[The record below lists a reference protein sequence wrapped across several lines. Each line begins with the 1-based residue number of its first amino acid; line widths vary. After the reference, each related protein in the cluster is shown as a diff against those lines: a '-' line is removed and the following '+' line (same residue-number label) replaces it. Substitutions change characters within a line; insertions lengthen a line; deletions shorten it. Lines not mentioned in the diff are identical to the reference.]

1 MVSKGKQ
8 EVQAMKAVEI
18 SIEEIKARLSIPEA
32 WRLLNLPGEPGKS
45 CVSPFREDR
54 HPSFSV
60 FAEGRRFRDHASGD
74 SGTVID
80 FIQLALDVP
89 LPEALSWAREKCGGA
104 VLPVS
109 FHEKK
114 SAVNPAASDS
124 GNTTGIRRNISAQSL
139 QTPGYTVWGDIQPQG
154 SNGQG
159 ATKTKPSPKLRPAR
173 AGELKGLAEMRGYS
187 LDTLAAAQV
196 GGLLRFAD
204 VWRRVAWCVCDP
216 CGRIAE
222 GRRLDGLPWDAYG
235 AMPARKCHA
244 WGGGKSW
251 PVNLEEAARFPKL
264 AFVEGGPDVLAALE
278 IVRRESVADAVGVV
292 GMLGAANTRLDA
304 EALPFLRGKVVRLF
318 PHADEAGRRAAREW
332 ARVLRE
338 AGAARVDAFDLSGI
352 VRRDGQQGKDLCDV
366 LNIAPECLEQETKFQ
381 GKLMP

>member
-1 MVSKGKQ
+1 MRAG
-8 EVQAMKAVEI
+8 EI
-18 SIEEIKARLSIPEA
+18 GIEEIKARLSIPEA
-32 WRLLNLPGEPGKS
+32 WRLLNLPGQPGKS
-45 CVSPFREDR
+45 CMSPFREDR

-89 LPEALSWAREKCGGA
+89 LPEALAWAREKCGGA
-104 VLPVS
+104 TSPL
-109 FHEKK
+109 
-114 SAVNPAASDS
+114 A
-124 GNTTGIRRNISAQSL
+124 AQSN
-139 QTPGYTVWGDIQPQG
+139 TARKPAGKPRG
-154 SNGQG
+154 G
-159 ATKTKPSPKLRPAR
+159 APKSPALRPAR
-173 AGELKGLAEMRGYS
+173 AGELEKLAEMRGYS
-187 LDTLAAAQV
+187 LETLAAAQA
-196 GGLLRFAD
+196 GGLLCFAD
-204 VWRRVAWCVCDP
+204 VWQRVAWCVCDP

-235 AMPARKCHA
+235 AMPVRKCHA

-251 PVNLEEAARFPKL
+251 PVNLEAAARFPKL

-278 IVRRESVADAVGVV
+278 IVRREGAADAVGVV

-304 EALPFLRGKVVRLF
+304 EALPFLRGKLVRLF

-352 VRRDGQQGKDLCDV
+352 VRRDGQPGKDLCDL

-381 GKLMP
+381 GGMMP

>member
-1 MVSKGKQ
+1 MVSKGNQ
-8 EVQAMKAVEI
+8 EVRTMKAGEI
-18 SIEEIKARLSIPEA
+18 NIEEIKARLSIPEA

-45 CVSPFREDR
+45 CMSPFREDRHPSFSVFAEGRRFFREDR

-109 FHEKK
+109 FHERK

-173 AGELKGLAEMRGYS
+173 AGELKRLAEMRGYS
-187 LDTLAAAQV
+187 LDTLAAAQT

-235 AMPARKCHA
+235 AMPTRKCHA

-278 IVRRESVADAVGVV
+278 IVRREGAADAVGVV

-304 EALPFLRGKVVRLF
+304 EALP
-318 PHADEAGRRAAREW
+318 
-332 ARVLRE
+332 
-338 AGAARVDAFDLSGI
+338 
-352 VRRDGQQGKDLCDV
+352 
-366 LNIAPECLEQETKFQ
+366 
-381 GKLMP
+381 